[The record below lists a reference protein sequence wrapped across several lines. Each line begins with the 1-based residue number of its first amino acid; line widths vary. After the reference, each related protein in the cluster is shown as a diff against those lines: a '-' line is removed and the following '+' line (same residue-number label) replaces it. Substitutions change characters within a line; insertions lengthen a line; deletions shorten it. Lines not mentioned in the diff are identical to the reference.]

1 MIYSLMR
8 ICLHVELQV
17 HHLAVNA
24 LLKSSHLNEL
34 NGGLLLGLNSEN
46 PQDIAVPGQ
55 MSLDESIS
63 CAPAFRVL
71 KQLVQGWLSDAVSS
85 GNTFADALLQ
95 HLYRWLCRLVFDL
108 RLIYCTN
115 LQLNGTFCQELVPY
129 DFLLVVMH
137 IISLI
142 SFHLWCMLGGRV

>member
-8 ICLHVELQV
+8 ICLLVQLQV

-34 NGGLLLGLNSEN
+34 NGGLLLGLNSDI

-55 MSLDESIS
+55 MSLDESVS

-108 RLIYCTN
+108 RLIYCICFN
-115 LQLNGTFCQELVPY
+115 SMRLFVRSWSPMIFY
-129 DFLLVVMH
+129 
-137 IISLI
+137 
-142 SFHLWCMLGGRV
+142 